1 MRSLIPTAVI
11 LFLAVTFLETN
22 GFKFGDI
29 ISFERSVNFVK
40 YKHFAVYVG
49 KGIKHGL
56 PKTKTQ
62 DIFGHVKN
70 CISPKCLF
78 SELNYDEDP
87 KVDNYL
93 DGYTDPITKVTFQR
107 GTDEEIRQRILE
119 TSHKCKRYRLLS
131 NNCEHLATYI
141 RYGYGIAVQF
151 NRTGERFCLNNPA
164 INKRALVRHL
174 KKQLRSD

>member
-1 MRSLIPTAVI
+1 M
-11 LFLAVTFLETN
+11 
-22 GFKFGDI
+22 
-29 ISFERSVNFVK
+29 
-40 YKHFAVYVG
+40 
-49 KGIKHGL
+49 
-56 PKTKTQ
+56 
-62 DIFGHVKN
+62 KN

-119 TSHKCKRYRLLS
+119 TSQKCKTYRLLS

-141 RYGYGIAVQF
+141 RYGYGIAVQ
-151 NRTGERFCLNNPA
+151 
-164 INKRALVRHL
+164 VSVSL
-174 KKQLRSD
+174 KVCEKNFFYKNVEDGLLS